1 MRILALDAATES
13 CSAALWLDGALQV
26 REARAERGHG
36 AHVLQLIDALLAD
49 AGVAL
54 GTLDALAFGRGP
66 GAFTGVRLAAS
77 ITQGLAYSSG
87 LPVLPVSDLRAVA
100 QRTLMVAPTCESVLV
115 GLDARLGEV
124 YWAGFE
130 RRAGL
135 AQAATA
141 EGVDRP
147 ARMIERAGSWLGN
160 GDVAAGAG
168 SGFAL
173 YPQLAASLA
182 ARLGSLWPDL
192 APHARE
198 IAVLAAHDG
207 LAAAVPA
214 ELALPVYVRN
224 DVAVV
229 PGAAARPS

>member
-115 GLDARLGEV
+115 GLDARLG
-124 YWAGFE
+124 
-130 RRAGL
+130 
-135 AQAATA
+135 
-141 EGVDRP
+141 
-147 ARMIERAGSWLGN
+147 
-160 GDVAAGAG
+160 
-168 SGFAL
+168 
-173 YPQLAASLA
+173 
-182 ARLGSLWPDL
+182 
-192 APHARE
+192 
-198 IAVLAAHDG
+198 
-207 LAAAVPA
+207 
-214 ELALPVYVRN
+214 
-224 DVAVV
+224 
-229 PGAAARPS
+229 